1 MEIPQLKGYESY
13 RFVEGLLAFYFC
25 LRIWNPLLFQEGALV
40 HNFYNSCLIT
50 AVNKPVATYQV
61 ELFLSFRGKQES
73 LTTSSKLPHKKL
85 MTDNQ
90 GRLEKVKHVK
100 TKELLN

>member
-1 MEIPQLKGYESY
+1 MEIPQLKGNESY

-50 AVNKPVATYQV
+50 AVNKPEATYQV
-61 ELFLSFRGKQES
+61 LEENKKI

-85 MTDNQ
+85 MTDYQ

>member
-1 MEIPQLKGYESY
+1 MEIPQLMGYESY

-50 AVNKPVATYQV
+50 AVNKPVTTYQA
-61 ELFLSFRGKQES
+61 ELFLSFRGKQENFNN
-73 LTTSSKLPHKKL
+73 KLKIATQKIDDWQSRKIGKSETCL
-85 MTDNQ
+85 KN
-90 GRLEKVKHVK
+90 
-100 TKELLN
+100 

>member
-13 RFVEGLLAFYFC
+13 RFVEVLLVFYFC

-61 ELFLSFRGKQES
+61 ELFPSFRGKQENFNNK
-73 LTTSSKLPHKKL
+73 LKIATQKIDDWQSKKIGKIE
-85 MTDNQ
+85 TC
-90 GRLEKVKHVK
+90 
-100 TKELLN
+100 